1 MKYTTSRKAKEGVDL
16 LRQLHANGNPQLRKQ
31 LEKDSPEL
39 FKTEKV
45 YSFKKDD
52 VRSYALKALHP
63 IANLTQSQRT
73 RVIAYM
79 SKLNEVN
86 L

>member
-1 MKYTTSRKAKEGVDL
+1 MKYTTSRKAKQGMDML
-16 LRQLHANGNPQLRKQ
+16 KQLHANGNPQLRKQ
-31 LEKDSPEL
+31 LEQETPDL
-39 FKTEKV
+39 FKKEKV

-52 VRSYALKALHP
+52 VRSYALKSLHP
-63 IANLTQSQRT
+63 IAGLTQSQRA

-86 L
+86 